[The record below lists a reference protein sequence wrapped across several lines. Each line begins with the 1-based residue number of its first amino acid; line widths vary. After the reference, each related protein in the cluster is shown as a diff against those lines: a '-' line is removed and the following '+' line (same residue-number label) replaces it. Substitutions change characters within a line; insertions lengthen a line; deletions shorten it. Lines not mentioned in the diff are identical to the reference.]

1 VVHTAAMSQ
10 RLFGPNGFVYAEE
23 QPDGTVTIMWAGLPY
38 YTFHRDNTVEKNIGI
53 ALLAAIGLARRDIQR
68 LFAVSRATVKRI
80 LAIWRTG
87 GIEGLKDYRPGA
99 RSLDAEVKEFVIT
112 EFKKLEA
119 QWGYQTMILTAVKER
134 FQKAISRQ
142 TLYLILRE
150 YRGERERIGVETE
163 ERESRKEQANKKA
176 QEQKAEDE
184 RRGQEHP
191 NWSEEHPGVD
201 ERTAVECGGALV
213 SAVCVN
219 EFQTLDS
226 IAESDGEEEQGERFT
241 NREMAFAYVA
251 LNAAKVVVVEQDFKQ
266 LPSHLMGGILGRE
279 KLPSLSLYR
288 SRIPKVVQHMD
299 MHEVIRQTA
308 RRLVEVFP
316 FSQVLYVDGH
326 FVPYYGETAV
336 LGNYSS
342 QKRLVMPGREYF
354 WVHDESGIPVYATIS
369 DGYRK
374 MRFYLTQLNR
384 DLKWIYRASKR
395 ELLLVFDRGG
405 YSKGF
410 CVGISDEVR
419 FICWRT
425 DARVTPKVAG
435 WEKVEVVREGN
446 EWEEPQREWFQAWER
461 EVEFSEGKKSRVF
474 REVWVRKGEKVSPAV
489 TNDLQMPLG
498 DVVRKLVRRWGAQ
511 ENGFKKLKAHGI
523 DRIHSY
529 LKEPYS
535 EEYLY
540 HSGLEQREEGIRRE
554 VDNPRI
560 KELNKKIVKVKSKI
574 NRLRDARERAQKK
587 GNTATLAKIKGK
599 LAYLNRRL
607 NQLQHAKGKEPE
619 KVLLYQIIK
628 QKGIERIA
636 SEKKLFFDWLKMA
649 AVWSRKRIVDIVKPY
664 YEDLRDVEKFV
675 DSILQSRTYVH
686 RSDGVMYVEFPNQ
699 HSTQKQQALEQLCEE
714 LNKCESIDIGLSI
727 NKLVFSV
734 R

>member
-1 VVHTAAMSQ
+1 MSQ
-10 RLFGPNGFVYAEE
+10 RLFGPNGFVDAEE
-23 QPDGTVTIMWAGLPY
+23 QPDGTVTILWAGLPY
-38 YTFHRDNTVEKNIGI
+38 YAFHRGNSLEKNIGI

-80 LAIWRTG
+80 LAIWRTA

-99 RSLDAEVKEFVIT
+99 PSLDAELKEFVID
-112 EFKKLEA
+112 EFKKLEG
-119 QWGYQTMILTAVKER
+119 QWGYQTKILTAVKQR

-142 TLYLILRE
+142 ALYMMVRE
-150 YRGERERIGVETE
+150 YREQREGIASETE
-163 ERESRKEQANKKA
+163 EKESRREQRNTEG
-176 QEQKAEDE
+176 QEQKAQEE
-184 RRGQEHP
+184 RREQDHP
-191 NWSEEHPGVD
+191 HRSEEDPGRA
-201 ERTAVECGGALV
+201 ETTAVDCGGALV
-213 SAVCVN
+213 SAVCVE

-226 IAESDGEEEQGERFT
+226 IPESDGREEQGERFT
-241 NREMAFAYVA
+241 NREMAFAYLA

-266 LPSHLMGGILGRE
+266 LPSHLMGGILCRE

-288 SRIPKVVQHMD
+288 SRIPTVVQQMD
-299 MHEVIRQTA
+299 MPEVIRQTA
-308 RRLVEVFP
+308 RRVVQVFG

-326 FVPYYGETAV
+326 FVPYYGEAAV

-354 WVHDESGIPVYATIS
+354 WVHDESGTPVYATIS

-384 DLKWIYRASKR
+384 DLQWIYRANKR

-410 CVGISDEVR
+410 CVGLSDEVR

-425 DARVTPKVAG
+425 DARVTPKVTE

-446 EWEEPQREWFQAWER
+446 EWDEPHHEWFQAWER
-461 EVEFSEGKKSRVF
+461 EVEFREGEKSRMF

-498 DVVRKLVRRWGAQ
+498 DVVRNLVRRWGAQ

-560 KELNKKIVKVKSKI
+560 KELNKKIVKVKSTI
-574 NRLRDARERAQKK
+574 NRHRDARERAEKK
-587 GNTATLAKIKGK
+587 GNTTALTKIKGK
-599 LAYLNRRL
+599 LAYLKRRL
-607 NQLQHAKGKEPE
+607 NQLQTLKGKEPE
-619 KVLLYQIIK
+619 KVLLHQIIE

-649 AVWSRKRIVDIVKPY
+649 AMWSRKRIVDIVKPY
-664 YEDLRDVEKFV
+664 YGDLRDVEKFV

-686 RSDGVMYVEFPNQ
+686 RADGVMYVEFPNQ
-699 HSTQKQQALEQLCEE
+699 HSRQKQQALEQLCEE